1 MQAGGCELYLI
12 KMKRLDQF
20 NEGKSPADDVFLGR
34 LSWLYYVEGAR
45 IREKTGFR
53 R

>member
-20 NEGKSPADDVFLGR
+20 NEGKSPADCLLRKVKLIILCR
-34 LSWLYYVEGAR
+34 
-45 IREKTGFR
+45 KC
-53 R
+53 